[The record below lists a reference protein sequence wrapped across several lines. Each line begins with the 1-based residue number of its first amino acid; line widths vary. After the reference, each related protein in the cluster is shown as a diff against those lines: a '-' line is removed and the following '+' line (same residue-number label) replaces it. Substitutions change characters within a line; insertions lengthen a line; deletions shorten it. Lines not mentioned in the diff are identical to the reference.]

1 MQTAA
6 YWQEKMNTQLASWT
20 ELRHDNLLYAKQS
33 YTGGTVCMYPHSYVE
48 PFPEFYSNLKAF
60 GEEASAYFN
69 NINMPYI
76 ANYFNRVQ
84 GVSDTLK
91 GICEKELAGIPF
103 TPAES
108 SYLNSMI
115 YATGQSGIA
124 YDGWYPNLYYN
135 DPYVG
140 FTGYEGLLE
149 SNHIVADIHTTPTDC
164 GGGSLGAISHV
175 GTGNIN
181 VGVFITENDL
191 GEPTA
196 FIGPVISY
204 YEYRTMNYLRL
215 NDEEW
220 ESNYLFSATRP
231 DWVNI
236 YLADSLGES
245 RGEGSSLVTSVESDD
260 NPIIPESQILLG
272 NYPNP
277 FNPSTLIHFTIPR
290 DLTNSRTTLKIY
302 DVQGS
307 LVKTL
312 VDEVL
317 PAGNYLCK
325 WNATNE
331 AGNKVTSGVYFYS
344 LKVGERVVSKKMI
357 LLK

>member
-1 MQTAA
+1 
-6 YWQEKMNTQLASWT
+6 
-20 ELRHDNLLYAKQS
+20 
-33 YTGGTVCMYPHSYVE
+33 
-48 PFPEFYSNLKAF
+48 
-60 GEEASAYFN
+60 
-69 NINMPYI
+69 
-76 ANYFNRVQ
+76 
-84 GVSDTLK
+84 
-91 GICEKELAGIPF
+91 
-103 TPAES
+103 
-108 SYLNSMI
+108 
-115 YATGQSGIA
+115 
-124 YDGWYPNLYYN
+124 
-135 DPYVG
+135 
-140 FTGYEGLLE
+140 
-149 SNHIVADIHTTPTDC
+149 
-164 GGGSLGAISHV
+164 
-175 GTGNIN
+175 
-181 VGVFITENDL
+181 
-191 GEPTA
+191 
-196 FIGPVISY
+196 
-204 YEYRTMNYLRL
+204 MNYLRL

-245 RGEGSSLVTSVESDD
+245 RGEGASLVTSVESDD

-317 PAGNYLCK
+317 PSGNYLSK
-325 WNATNE
+325 WDAINE

-344 LKVGERVVSKKMI
+344 LKVGDRVVSRKMI